1 MEQSQL
7 LSQKI
12 SDSLGI
18 PELYSFVSVTQVTKK
33 QSSFIELCSS

>member
-12 SDSLGI
+12 SAWLSI

-33 QSSFIELCSS
+33 QSRIIELCTS